1 MLDPTSF
8 TEPQAAR
15 ILSVGERTLRRW
27 RKAGAVG
34 YSLTP
39 GGRVRYTPEDLFKLQ
54 VAMRV
59 PPILGRT

>member
-1 MLDPTSF
+1 MAEAGPF

-15 ILSVGERTLRRW
+15 IVGVGQRTLRRW

-39 GGRVRYTPEDLFKLQ
+39 GGRIRYTLEDLRRLQ
-54 VAMRV
+54 LSMRV
-59 PPILGRT
+59 APTLGHT